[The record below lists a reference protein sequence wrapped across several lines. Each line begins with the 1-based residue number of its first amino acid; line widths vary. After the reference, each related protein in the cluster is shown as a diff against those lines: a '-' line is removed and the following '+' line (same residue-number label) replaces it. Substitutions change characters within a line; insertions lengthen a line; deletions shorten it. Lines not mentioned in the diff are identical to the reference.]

1 VKAVILAGGT
11 GSRLYPL
18 TQVVSKQL
26 QPVYDKPMIYYPL
39 TLIIAA
45 GICDLCIITTLDDQ
59 ARFQGL
65 LGDGSQWGIRIEYR
79 TQDRPEGIGQAILI
93 AESFVAGDNC
103 VLILGDNIFFGGD
116 AFPEA
121 ISNFNGGAL
130 VFAYHVQDP
139 QNYGVVTFSSTGCVL
154 SIDEKP
160 LLPESKFAVPGIYI
174 YDSKVADIA
183 RGLRPSARGE
193 LEITDINRAYLAQG
207 QLLVHRLSRGAVWL
221 DAGTSESLY
230 EAASYVEMIERR
242 QGLKL
247 GCPEEAALIRGFLS
261 VAGLRER
268 IAAIPPCSYRD
279 YLVKL
284 ANDGHDQVAHD

>member
-1 VKAVILAGGT
+1 MKAVILAGGA

-18 TQVVSKQL
+18 TQVASKQL
-26 QPVYDKPMIYYPL
+26 QSVYDKPMIYYPL
-39 TLIIAA
+39 TLLIAA
-45 GICDLCIITTLDDQ
+45 GICELCIITTTDDQ
-59 ARFQGL
+59 PRFRRL
-65 LGDGSQWGIRIEYR
+65 LRDGSQWGIRIEYR
-79 TQDRPEGIGQAILI
+79 TQDRPDGIGQAVLI
-93 AESFVAGDNC
+93 AETFIAGDDV

-121 ISNFNGGAL
+121 ISNFSGGAA

-139 QNYGVVTFSSTGCVL
+139 QNYGVVNFSLNGSVL
-154 SIDEKP
+154 SIEEKP
-160 LLPESKFAVPGIYI
+160 RSPNSNFAVPGIYI

-207 QLLVHRLSRGAVWL
+207 QLMVHRLSRGAVWL

-261 VAGLRER
+261 VTGLQKC
-268 IAAIPPCSYRD
+268 IAEIPACSYRD

-284 ANDGHDQVAHD
+284 ANDGGEQGAND

>member
-1 VKAVILAGGT
+1 MKAVILAGGT

-18 TQVVSKQL
+18 TQVASKQL

-39 TLIIAA
+39 TLVIAA
-45 GICDLCIITTLDDQ
+45 GIGELCLITTSDDQ
-59 ARFQGL
+59 ARFRRL

-79 TQDRPEGIGQAILI
+79 TQDRPEGIGQAVLI
-93 AESFVAGDNC
+93 AESFIAGDDF

-121 ISNFNGGAL
+121 ISNFSGGAV

-139 QNYGVVTFSSTGCVL
+139 QNYGVVTFSSTGSVL

-160 LLPESKFAVPGIYI
+160 QLPDSNFAVPGIYI
-174 YDSKVADIA
+174 YDGKVADIA
-183 RGLRPSARGE
+183 RDLRPSARGE
-193 LEITDINRAYLAQG
+193 LEITDINRAYLARG
-207 QLLVHRLSRGAVWL
+207 QLMVHRLSRGAVWL

-247 GCPEEAALIRGFLS
+247 GCPEEAALVRGFLS
-261 VAGLRER
+261 VAGLREC
-268 IAAIPPCSYRD
+268 IAAIPSCSYRD
-279 YLVKL
+279 YLIKL
-284 ANDGHDQVAHD
+284 ANDGHEQGAHD

>member
-1 VKAVILAGGT
+1 MKAVILAGGA

-18 TQVVSKQL
+18 TQVASKQL
-26 QPVYDKPMIYYPL
+26 QSVYDKPMIYYPL
-39 TLIIAA
+39 TLLIAA
-45 GICDLCIITTLDDQ
+45 GICELCIITTTDDQ
-59 ARFQGL
+59 PRFRRL
-65 LGDGSQWGIRIEYR
+65 LRDGSQWGIRIEYR
-79 TQDRPEGIGQAILI
+79 TQDRPDGIGQAVLI
-93 AESFVAGDNC
+93 AETFIAGDDV

-121 ISNFNGGAL
+121 ISNFSGGAA

-139 QNYGVVTFSSTGCVL
+139 QNYGVVNFSFNGSVL
-154 SIDEKP
+154 SIEEKP
-160 LLPESKFAVPGIYI
+160 RSPNSNFAVPGIYI

-207 QLLVHRLSRGAVWL
+207 QLMVHRLSRGAVWL

-261 VAGLRER
+261 VTGLQKC
-268 IAAIPPCSYRD
+268 IAEIPACSYRD

-284 ANDGHDQVAHD
+284 ANDGGEQGAND

>member
-1 VKAVILAGGT
+1 MKAVILAGGA

-18 TQVVSKQL
+18 TQVASKQL
-26 QPVYDKPMIYYPL
+26 QSVYDKPMIYYPL
-39 TLIIAA
+39 TLLIAA
-45 GICDLCIITTLDDQ
+45 GICELCIITTTDDQ
-59 ARFQGL
+59 PRFRRL
-65 LGDGSQWGIRIEYR
+65 LRDGSQWGIRIEYR
-79 TQDRPEGIGQAILI
+79 TQDRPDGIGQAVLI
-93 AESFVAGDNC
+93 AETFIAGDDV

-121 ISNFNGGAL
+121 ISNFSGGAA

-139 QNYGVVTFSSTGCVL
+139 QNYGVVNFSFNGSVL
-154 SIDEKP
+154 SIEEKP
-160 LLPESKFAVPGIYI
+160 RSPNSNFAVPGIYI

-207 QLLVHRLSRGAVWL
+207 QLMVHRLSRGAVWL

-261 VAGLRER
+261 VTGLQKC
-268 IAAIPPCSYRD
+268 IAEIPACSYRD

-284 ANDGHDQVAHD
+284 ANDGGDQGAHD

>member
-1 VKAVILAGGT
+1 MKAVILAGGA

-18 TQVVSKQL
+18 TQVASKQL
-26 QPVYDKPMIYYPL
+26 QSVYDKPMIYYPL
-39 TLIIAA
+39 TLLIAA
-45 GICDLCIITTLDDQ
+45 GICELCIITTTDDQ
-59 ARFQGL
+59 PRFRRL
-65 LGDGSQWGIRIEYR
+65 LRDGSQWGIRIEYR
-79 TQDRPEGIGQAILI
+79 TQDRPDGIGQAVLI
-93 AESFVAGDNC
+93 AETFIAGDDV

-121 ISNFNGGAL
+121 ISNFSGGAA

-139 QNYGVVTFSSTGCVL
+139 QNYGVVNFSFNGSVL
-154 SIDEKP
+154 SIEEKP
-160 LLPESKFAVPGIYI
+160 RSPNSNFAVPGIYI
-174 YDSKVADIA
+174 YDSRVADIA

-207 QLLVHRLSRGAVWL
+207 QLMVHRLSRGAVWL

-261 VAGLRER
+261 VAGLQKC
-268 IAAIPPCSYRD
+268 IAEIPACSYRD

-284 ANDGHDQVAHD
+284 ANDGGEQGAND